1 MAAKKKQ
8 NVDEMFQ
15 KIEEQIELLERD
27 DIPLEES
34 LSAYEEGMK
43 YIKSCHEAITAVEK
57 KVMLIRENG
66 ETDEL

>member
-1 MAAKKKQ
+1 
-8 NVDEMFQ
+8 
-15 KIEEQIELLERD
+15 
-27 DIPLEES
+27 
-34 LSAYEEGMK
+34 MK

>member
-1 MAAKKKQ
+1 MRKIRKQ
-8 NVDEMFQ
+8 ENAIK

>member
-1 MAAKKKQ
+1 MAAKKKL

-34 LSAYEEGMK
+34 LSA
-43 YIKSCHEAITAVEK
+43 
-57 KVMLIRENG
+57 
-66 ETDEL
+66 